1 MPRIC
6 GIILTKRLYF
16 ENNIEIIALFRD
28 SVKRLGAFF
37 GLFIYSCGG
46 RGLPVAEF
54 SSFPEAAVYRSKVL
68 HWVKNYN

>member
-16 ENNIEIIALFRD
+16 ENNIEGIALFRD
-28 SVKRLGAFF
+28 SARLFW

-46 RGLPVAEF
+46 CGSPVEEF
-54 SSFPEAAVYRSKVL
+54 SSFPEAAVDRSKVL
-68 HWVKNYN
+68 HWVNNYN